1 MADEAENKSFD
12 RWCYSAVDPR
22 FRLDSGAPL
31 PVLTVVLYK
40 VCGNDPSRFEEA
52 TRALRAAFEA
62 GASAARMGD
71 E

>member
-1 MADEAENKSFD
+1 MDNNNPSFD

-22 FRLDSGAPL
+22 FKMDDGKPL

-40 VCGNDPSRFEEA
+40 VCGNDPAKFEEA